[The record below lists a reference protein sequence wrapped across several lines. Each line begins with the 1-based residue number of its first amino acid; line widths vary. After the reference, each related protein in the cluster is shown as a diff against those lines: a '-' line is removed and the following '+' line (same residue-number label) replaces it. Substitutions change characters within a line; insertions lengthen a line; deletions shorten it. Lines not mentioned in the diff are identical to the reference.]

1 MAQLLQFFSCSCI
14 ANFDF
19 AAGATHQEGGTVVD
33 EQDQKRH
40 VYGGVRRKGADMGL
54 VANLI
59 KIKTVMQVGHS
70 DQLFVWRNR
79 RASAEPDTLEH
90 ESSRR
95 KIVCEPT
102 FVVCEG
108 ESSR

>member
-33 EQDQKRH
+33 EQYWKRY
-40 VYGGVRRKGADMGL
+40 VYGGVSRKRADVCL

-59 KIKTVMQVGHS
+59 KIETVMEVGYTN
-70 DQLFVWRNR
+70 QLFVWRNR